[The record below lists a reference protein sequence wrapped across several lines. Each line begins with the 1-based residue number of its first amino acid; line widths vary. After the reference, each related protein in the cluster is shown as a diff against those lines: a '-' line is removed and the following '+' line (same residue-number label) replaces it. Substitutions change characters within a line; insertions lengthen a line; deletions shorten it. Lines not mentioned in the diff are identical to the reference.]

1 MSSENKEIW
10 KKIEDYDYIVSNFG
24 RIKNLK
30 NNNLLKPQDNQ
41 NGYLK
46 VCLSKHGKVLLVVV
60 AKDYK
65 KHMLD
70 LHGNIFKKFQSKDI
84 SDAVKYNGFEVIKN
98 WLNKTL

>member
-30 NNNLLKPQDNQ
+30 NN
-41 NGYLK
+41 
-46 VCLSKHGKVLLVVV
+46 
-60 AKDYK
+60 
-65 KHMLD
+65 
-70 LHGNIFKKFQSKDI
+70 
-84 SDAVKYNGFEVIKN
+84 GFEVIKN

>member
-30 NNNLLKPQDNQ
+30 NNNLLKPQDNR

-46 VCLSKHGKVLLVVV
+46 VCLSKLSRCCKGLQKTY
-60 AKDYK
+60 A
-65 KHMLD
+65 
-70 LHGNIFKKFQSKDI
+70 GFTW
-84 SDAVKYNGFEVIKN
+84 KYI
-98 WLNKTL
+98 

>member
-41 NGYLK
+41 
-46 VCLSKHGKVLLVVV
+46 
-60 AKDYK
+60 
-65 KHMLD
+65 
-70 LHGNIFKKFQSKDI
+70 I